1 MAEIVLR
8 IAGASLDLDTCR
20 AKLPASLVQR
30 VWRIGMSDSVL
41 NKTPPAD
48 NGINLLLADADD
60 DAVAMVQALETLRSI
75 SATITELT
83 RDDVRAVADIGLFV
97 EQGQMHSIA
106 LPVALL
112 DLLSSQNIALTI
124 SCYPVA

>member
-1 MAEIVLR
+1 
-8 IAGASLDLDTCR
+8 
-20 AKLPASLVQR
+20 
-30 VWRIGMSDSVL
+30 MSDSVL